1 VQPDKVV
8 PVDFSIITPSFRS
21 AKWLKLCINS
31 IADQNVALE
40 HIVQDSCSEDGT
52 RELLEGDPRVKA
64 FIEKDTGMY
73 DAVNRGLRRSTGPLL
88 AYLNCDEQYLPGAL
102 ERVKRAFEARPDLDI
117 LFGDVIVVNG
127 DGGFNCFR
135 KVQIPLKYHT
145 WVSNNLA
152 TFTAATFFRRRILDR
167 DDMYFDSRFRDLADV
182 DWMMRALAKGFK
194 MGLLHEYTSVFT
206 ETGANMNLG
215 ANALRE
221 KAEFRASA
229 PKWVRR
235 AEPVFIAHHRLRRL
249 LQRAYSQKP
258 FSYSIYTRDSP
269 NLRTAFDVE
278 RPISRWKR

>member
-1 VQPDKVV
+1 M
-8 PVDFSIITPSFRS
+8 DFSIITPSFRS
-21 AKWLKLCINS
+21 AKWLKLCIHS
-31 IADQNVALE
+31 IADQEVSLE

-52 RELLEGDPRVKA
+52 RELISNDPRVKA

-73 DAVNRGLRRSTGPLL
+73 DAVNRGLRRSTGELL

-102 ERVKRAFEARPDLDI
+102 ARVKHIFEAQPDLDI

-135 KVQIPLKYHT
+135 KVQIPLKYHI
-145 WVSNNLA
+145 WVSDNLG

-167 DDMYFDSRFRDLADV
+167 DQMYFDSRLRDLADV
-182 DWMMRALAKGFK
+182 EWMMRALKRNLK

-221 KAEFRASA
+221 RAELHASA
-229 PKWVRR
+229 PKW
-235 AEPVFIAHHRLRRL
+235 ALKAAPIFLAHHRLRRL
-249 LQRAYSQKP
+249 LQGAYSQKP
-258 FSYSIYTRDSP
+258 FSYAVYTVEKPDG
-269 NLRTAFDVE
+269 RTMFNVE
-278 RPISRWKR
+278 RPSSRWRR

>member
-1 VQPDKVV
+1 
-8 PVDFSIITPSFRS
+8 VDFSIVTPSFRS
-21 AKWLKLCINS
+21 ATWLKLCINS
-31 IADQNVALE
+31 IADQNVEVE

-73 DAVNRGLRRSTGPLL
+73 DAVNRGLRRSSAPLL

-102 ERVKRAFEARPDLDI
+102 DLVKRTFEARPDLDI

-145 WVSNNLA
+145 WVSQNLA
-152 TFTAATFFRRRILDR
+152 TFTAATFFRRRILDQH
-167 DDMYFDSRFRDLADV
+167 DMYFDAKFRDLADV
-182 DWMMRALAKGFK
+182 DWMMRALAKGLK

-206 ETGANMNLG
+206 ETGVNMNLG

-221 KAEFRASA
+221 KAEFRATA
-229 PKWVRR
+229 PKWARR
-235 AEPVFIAHHRLRRL
+235 AAPIFTAHHRLRRL
-249 LQRAYSQKP
+249 MQGAYSQKP
-258 FSYSIYTRDSP
+258 FSYAIYANSNTEI
-269 NLRTAFDVE
+269 RTPFEVAN
-278 RPISRWKR
+278 PTSRWER